1 MKVHILRCNNVNKF
15 TNSNGEVIKK
25 YDPSEK
31 DLQFHY
37 CNKILREKDTI
48 PAENIHMQFGG
59 AISFIKNNE
68 KFIIDDGYRD
78 VLCACGY
85 LVKDDYDTKRVT
97 DKDLGILIRSN
108 IHADIMSSFD
118 TKSIIYSSSSRITLK
133 GESNCYMYTI
143 NFSTTSDI
151 VHRNEQRKENNLPVY
166 PFDKNMDKYGTWY
179 VSIFG
184 EKKLDAIDTKNIK
197 ESDIKTIIKM
207 IIDNLYANSQ
217 SHGCYTYRPLVIKRR
232 IINWEG
238 L

>member
-1 MKVHILRCNNVNKF
+1 MRVHILRCNNNNKF
-15 TNSNGEVIKK
+15 TNSNGDIIKK
-25 YDPSEK
+25 YDPTIK

-37 CNKILREKDTI
+37 YNKIENKRDVI

-59 AISFIKNNE
+59 AIAFIKDGD

-78 VLCACGY
+78 ILCGCGY
-85 LVKDDYDTKRVT
+85 LVYNNYDKERVV
-97 DKDLGILIRSN
+97 DKQLGINIRTN
-108 IHADIMSSFD
+108 IMNDILASFD
-118 TKSIIYSSSSRITLK
+118 SSTILYNSSSRISIK
-133 GESNCYMYTI
+133 GESQCYMYTI

-151 VHRNEQRKENNLPVY
+151 VNRNTQRKENNIPVY

-197 ESDIKTIIKM
+197 EFDLM
-207 IIDNLYANSQ
+207 IIVNMILERLNKLNPYKY
-217 SHGCYTYRPLVIKRR
+217 CPLVIKRR